1 MPGSAPARPARRRDV
16 AGACALAFLAAAS
29 AFGQP
34 APAWNQSVPLPS
46 QPGPLADFNGDGKLD
61 LIIRPAGVPAAPLRL
76 LLGNGDGSFRAGPA
90 PMAAPGGPSAAGD
103 LNGDG
108 KPDLVVC
115 LPGAGSTGG
124 AYSGLAIL
132 LNAGDGTFRQA
143 GVLAA
148 AACNGSLILADL
160 NGDGHADIY
169 DSGTYIWFGNGDGTF
184 GGPVSYP
191 ASLPFYSSSGLP
203 AAPVIADFNGDG
215 LPDLAAVSS
224 SGTTHQAAVW
234 WNQGG
239 GVFPAKPVTAFSFS
253 TSAGSTN
260 PDSLAAGDFNGDG
273 EADLAVLTPIGEL
286 RVFLGARDGA
296 FQPGAAYSIPFVPAA
311 GLYARGMSPD
321 GRLDLVVTSD
331 RISILRG
338 RGDGTFGARTDAC
351 AGGVLGV
358 PFDVF
363 GNTGALEFGD
373 FNGDGIADIIDFPD
387 PNAFGNPAAASM
399 LLLSGASAPP
409 LIQGGPLNA
418 ATFLAGPISAGEVVT
433 VFGAGLGGPGC
444 QGRDEEV
451 TFNGIPGG
459 ILYASSTQI
468 DVQVPWELAG
478 ATGAQ
483 VAALRNGMPG
493 ALVPAVVQ
501 AASPGIFTL
510 SENGAGAG
518 AIVPAGTH
526 KPSSPDNPAVRGQ
539 YASIYATGLGS
550 VTNTPVTGRPSP
562 QQPLAQTTAMP
573 EVIVGGVKAQVS
585 WSGLSPGFTGLYQVN
600 FKVPSDAPVGD
611 AVPVTVSID
620 GVASAAATMAVR

>member
-1 MPGSAPARPARRRDV
+1 MRRHSQAPRTRTLCLAV
-16 AGACALAFLAAAS
+16 AIALALLLAAS

-34 APAWNQSVPLPS
+34 SPAWNRSVPLPS
-46 QPGPLADFNGDGKLD
+46 QPGPSADFNGDGKLD
-61 LIIRPAGVPAAPLRL
+61 LIIRPAGLPAAPLRL
-76 LLGNGDGSFRAGPA
+76 LLGNGDGTFRPGPA
-90 PMAAPGGPSAAGD
+90 PMAAAGGPSAAGD

-115 LPGAGSTGG
+115 LPAAASSSG

-132 LNAGDGTFRQA
+132 LNQGDGTFRQA
-143 GVLAA
+143 GVLPA
-148 AACNGSLILADL
+148 AACHGSLILADL

-169 DSGTYIWFGNGDGTF
+169 DSGSYIWFGKGDGTF
-184 GGPVSYP
+184 AGPVSYP
-191 ASLPFYSSSGLP
+191 ASLPFYSGGLP
-203 AAPVIADFNGDG
+203 SNPVIADFNGDG
-215 LPDLAAVSS
+215 LPDLAAAI
-224 SGTTHQAAVW
+224 GTGVTHQAAVW
-234 WNQGG
+234 FNQGG
-239 GVFPAKPVTAFSFS
+239 GVFPAQPVTAFSFS
-253 TSAGSTN
+253 ASYGSTN

-273 EADLAVLTPIGEL
+273 QADLAVLTPIGLL

-311 GLYARGMSPD
+311 GLYARDMGGD

-363 GNTGALEFGD
+363 GNTGALAFGD
-373 FNGDGIADIIDFPD
+373 FNGDGVADIIDFPD
-387 PNAFGNPAAASM
+387 PNAFGNPAAPSM
-399 LLLSGASAPP
+399 LLLSGTSAPP
-409 LIQGGPLNA
+409 LIQGDPLNA
-418 ATFLAGPISAGEVVT
+418 ATFLAGPISAGEVIT
-433 VFGAGLGGPGC
+433 VFGTGLGGPGC
-444 QGRDEEV
+444 QGRDQEV

-468 DVQVPWELAG
+468 DVQVPWDLAG

-483 VAALRNGMPG
+483 VAPMRNGMAG
-493 ALVPAVVQ
+493 APVPAVVQ

-526 KPSSPDNPAVRGQ
+526 KPSSPDNPALRGR

-550 VTNTPVTGRPSP
+550 VTNTPVTGRSSP

-573 EVIVGGVKAQVS
+573 VVIVGGVKAQVS

-600 FKVPSDAPVGD
+600 FKVPSGAPVGD
-611 AVPVTVSID
+611 AVPVTLSLD